1 MYKLIP
7 HVLLLLL
14 VTHAYTY
21 VSAVHLQPDSMTGTE
36 VDFPGWRRELR
47 GGGGGGSSGGGSGG
61 GGGGRGGGG
70 GSSGGGGGRGG
81 GGGGSSGRGGGS
93 GGAGNRRGGSS
104 GRGGGS
110 GGSGDGGS
118 SESGSGGGGS
128 GGNGNGGGSSGGGHI
143 TRSGGDCLKHWG
155 LTGLDVPNTTAE
167 APAPTPTPGSGH
179 DGVLPL
185 APKHV
190 VIHNTVENG
199 EVLNV
204 HCKSGDDDLGL
215 IRIPWDKYWDFRFH
229 VNIWKTTKFR
239 CLFTWYGGGSHYFNI
254 FTVARDD
261 TPSGETPVCREC
273 IWEVGKESIG
283 EKTPMCRVDRDG
295 YTRYCFEWDDE

>member
-1 MYKLIP
+1 
-7 HVLLLLL
+7 
-14 VTHAYTY
+14 
-21 VSAVHLQPDSMTGTE
+21 MTVTE

-70 GSSGGGGGRGG
+70 G
-81 GGGGSSGRGGGS
+81 GSSGRGGGS
-93 GGAGNRRGGSS
+93 GGAGNGRGGSS
-104 GRGGGS
+104 SRGGGS

-118 SESGSGGGGS
+118 SESGGSGR

-143 TRSGGDCLKHWG
+143 TRSGGDCLKHRG
-155 LTGLDVPNTTAE
+155 LTIEQFFFLGRVVIVQRVSMTVVKAGEIVDLTEGKTVRKRGLDVSNTMAE
-167 APAPTPTPGSGH
+167 APTPTPGSGH

-199 EVLNV
+199 EVLDV

-215 IRIPWDKYWDFRFH
+215 IHIPWDKYWGFRFH

-239 CLFTWYGGGSHYFNI
+239 CQFTWYGGGSHYFNI

-261 TPSGETPVCREC
+261 TPSGETPLCREC
-273 IWEVGKESIG
+273 IWEVGKESKD
-283 EKTPMCRVDRDG
+283 EKTPMCRVDGDG

>member
-1 MYKLIP
+1 MNLSNNPLHMIYITMAFSNKLHCI
-7 HVLLLLL
+7 
-14 VTHAYTY
+14 
-21 VSAVHLQPDSMTGTE
+21 SM
-36 VDFPGWRRELR
+36 FMII
-47 GGGGGGSSGGGSGG
+47 SY
-61 GGGGRGGGG
+61 
-70 GSSGGGGGRGG
+70 
-81 GGGGSSGRGGGS
+81 
-93 GGAGNRRGGSS
+93 
-104 GRGGGS
+104 
-110 GGSGDGGS
+110 
-118 SESGSGGGGS
+118 
-128 GGNGNGGGSSGGGHI
+128 
-143 TRSGGDCLKHWG
+143 
-155 LTGLDVPNTTAE
+155 LTLILFASGLDVPNTTAE

>member
-47 GGGGGGSSGGGSGG
+47 GGGGGSGGSGNG
-61 GGGGRGGGG
+61 
-70 GSSGGGGGRGG
+70 
-81 GGGGSSGRGGGS
+81 
-93 GGAGNRRGGSS
+93 RGGSS

-155 LTGLDVPNTTAE
+155 LTGTLLSIVFV
-167 APAPTPTPGSGH
+167 SC
-179 DGVLPL
+179 L
-185 APKHV
+185 
-190 VIHNTVENG
+190 I
-199 EVLNV
+199 
-204 HCKSGDDDLGL
+204 L
-215 IRIPWDKYWDFRFH
+215 IR
-229 VNIWKTTKFR
+229 
-239 CLFTWYGGGSHYFNI
+239 
-254 FTVARDD
+254 
-261 TPSGETPVCREC
+261 
-273 IWEVGKESIG
+273 
-283 EKTPMCRVDRDG
+283 
-295 YTRYCFEWDDE
+295 

>member
-61 GGGGRGGGG
+61 GGGGRGGG
-70 GSSGGGGGRGG
+70 SGGGGGGRGGG

-93 GGAGNRRGGSS
+93 GGSGNGRGGSS

-118 SESGSGGGGS
+118 SERGSGGGGS

-155 LTGLDVPNTTAE
+155 LTGLDISNTMAE

-185 APKHV
+185 APKHI

-215 IRIPWDKYWDFRFH
+215 IRIPWDKYWGFRFH

-283 EKTPMCRVDRDG
+283 EKTPMCRVDGDG